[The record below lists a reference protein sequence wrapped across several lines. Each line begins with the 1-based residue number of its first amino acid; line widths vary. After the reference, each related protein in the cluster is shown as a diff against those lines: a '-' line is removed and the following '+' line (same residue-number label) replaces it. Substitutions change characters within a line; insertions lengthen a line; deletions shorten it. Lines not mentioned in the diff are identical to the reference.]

1 MQIQLD
7 THTHTLASAHAYS
20 TILENARVAADRG
33 LSLLAITDHAPCM
46 DDSTHLLHF
55 VNYDVLD
62 RVVYGVEMLYGVELD
77 IMDYS
82 GSVSM
87 EAHLRR
93 RMDICVASF
102 HNIVF
107 PPGSKAENTRAYL
120 GAMEQSGVAII
131 GHPDDGRVP
140 VDYEALVREAKR
152 TGVLL
157 ELNNSSLR
165 PGHFR
170 VGARENATVFLSL
183 CERYGVPIAVGS
195 DAHFATAAGNLDLAL
210 ELLEEVRF
218 PAELVINTD
227 PAALKQVLE
236 RRR

>member
-20 TILENARVAADRG
+20 TILENARAAADLG

-46 DDSTHLLHF
+46 EDSTHLLHF
-55 VNYDVLD
+55 VNYDILD
-62 RVVYGVEMLYGVELD
+62 RVVYGVELLYGVELD
-77 IMDYS
+77 IVDYS

-87 EAHLRR
+87 EAHLRQ

-140 VDYEALVREAKR
+140 VDYEALVRGAKG
-152 TGVLL
+152 TGVLI

-170 VGARENATVFLSL
+170 VGARENAKTVLSL

-195 DAHFATAAGNLDLAL
+195 DAHFAPAVGNLDLAL
-210 ELLEEVRF
+210 ALLEEIQF

>member
-7 THTHTLASAHAYS
+7 IHTHTLASAHAYS

-77 IMDYS
+77 IIDYS

-87 EAHLRR
+87 AADMRQ
-93 RMDICVASF
+93 RMDICIASF

-140 VDYEALVREAKR
+140 VDYEALIREAKR
-152 TGVLL
+152 VGILI
-157 ELNNSSLR
+157 ELNNSSLK

-170 VGARENATVFLSL
+170 VGARENTKTYLAL
-183 CERYGVPIAVGS
+183 CERYGVPVAIGS
-195 DAHFATAAGNLDLAL
+195 DAHFATAVGNLNLAL
-210 ELLEEVRF
+210 ELLEEIQF

-227 PAALKQVLE
+227 PAALKQILE
-236 RRR
+236 HRR